1 MDEESH
7 GVKYGPNG
15 TKGQQV
21 GQDRMRGEV
30 EGVDDWLKI
39 IQITVY
45 SLTHSF

>member
-7 GVKYGPNG
+7 GVKYGP
-15 TKGQQV
+15 KGQQV

-30 EGVDDWLKI
+30 EGVDDWLKRI
-39 IQITVY
+39 KITVY